1 MVRLLHAFPAQ
12 AVTVTAWKPAAVNT
26 GLNVSPV
33 PDAGVPPAAVHEKLV
48 ATVPVSPMNTRHTEA
63 TFLSTLV
70 QVTFRMTGGVGGGVG
85 V

>member
-1 MVRLLHAFPAQ
+1 MVRLLHAFPVQ

-48 ATVPVSPMNTRHTEA
+48 ATGPVSPMNTRHTEA
-63 TFLSTLV
+63 MFLSTLV